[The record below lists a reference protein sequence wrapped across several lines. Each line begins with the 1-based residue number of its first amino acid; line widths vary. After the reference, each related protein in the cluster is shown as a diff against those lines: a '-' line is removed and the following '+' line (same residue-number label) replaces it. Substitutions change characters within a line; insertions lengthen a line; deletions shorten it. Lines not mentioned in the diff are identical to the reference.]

1 MHSLFIFNHWLK
13 FIFFKKKIEIL
24 KPQDLL
30 LMLEYALTLEN
41 LLDKIKVVSD
51 LTIFDISLSSFWW
64 DVVYL
69 LLHYICLTVVV
80 VKIRL
85 DSLGKGV

>member
-1 MHSLFIFNHWLK
+1 
-13 FIFFKKKIEIL
+13 
-24 KPQDLL
+24 
-30 LMLEYALTLEN
+30 MLEYALTLEN

>member
-51 LTIFDISLSSFWW
+51 LTIFDISREMLCIFYSTISVWQ
-64 DVVYL
+64 L
-69 LLHYICLTVVV
+69 
-80 VKIRL
+80 
-85 DSLGKGV
+85 

>member
-24 KPQDLL
+24 KLQDLL

-51 LTIFDISLSSFWW
+51 LTIFDISREMLCIFYSTISVWQ
-64 DVVYL
+64 L
-69 LLHYICLTVVV
+69 
-80 VKIRL
+80 
-85 DSLGKGV
+85 

>member
-24 KPQDLL
+24 KLQDLL

-51 LTIFDISLSSFWW
+51 LTIFDISREMSCIFYSTISVWQL
-64 DVVYL
+64 
-69 LLHYICLTVVV
+69 
-80 VKIRL
+80 
-85 DSLGKGV
+85 

>member
-1 MHSLFIFNHWLK
+1 
-13 FIFFKKKIEIL
+13 
-24 KPQDLL
+24 
-30 LMLEYALTLEN
+30 MLEYALTLDN

-51 LTIFDISLSSFWW
+51 FTIFDISGDLSKTTQW

>member
-51 LTIFDISLSSFWW
+51 LTIFEMLCIFYSTISVWQL
-64 DVVYL
+64 
-69 LLHYICLTVVV
+69 
-80 VKIRL
+80 
-85 DSLGKGV
+85 